1 MNNVIH
7 INSSDPIIDQ
17 LTKAADKQATL
28 KTLAF
33 KYFGGDTLKL
43 NSYLQTTGHID
54 DITVDESHNDTHEY
68 RQLAM
73 F

>member
-17 LTKAADKQATL
+17 LSKAADKQATL

-54 DITVDESHNDTHEY
+54 DIRDHGSNNNTHEY